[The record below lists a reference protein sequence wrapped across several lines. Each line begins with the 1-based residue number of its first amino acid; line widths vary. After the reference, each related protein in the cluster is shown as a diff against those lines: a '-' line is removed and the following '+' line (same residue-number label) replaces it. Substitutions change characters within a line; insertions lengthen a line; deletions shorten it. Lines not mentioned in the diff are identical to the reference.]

1 MYCRILNRFVD
12 NFCNNCVWRHYVN
25 ICSFNEINVHENEF
39 KSSSWQY
46 ITLFTSKRRINN
58 RSNSETFVNVFD
70 YLSTRRAELRF
81 IIISSRMLAFDA
93 TSSTFAIKQNDVLFV
108 FFDNV
113 KNAQKEKNTFYD
125 AIKSFVQDIII
136 ISSNTKLIDVDDS
149 ENALIM
155 SNFKAFSAL
164 FPVRTTI
171 SDSIFNF
178 FLILNRLH
186 AYQYIQWKN
195 SRKKYFD
202 VEWKKIRRWKI
213 DYRHHQS
220 RQ

>member
-113 KNAQKEKNTFYD
+113 KNAQKEKNIFYD
-125 AIKSFVQDIII
+125 AIESFVQDVTAILNNMK
-136 ISSNTKLIDVDDS
+136 SIDVDDS
-149 ENALIM
+149 ENAFAM
-155 SNFKAFSAL
+155 SNFKVFSTL
-164 FPVRTTI
+164 SFVRSTI
-171 SDSIFNF
+171 SNSTFDFS
-178 FLILNRLH
+178 LALNRLY
-186 AYQYIQWKN
+186 AYRYIQWKN
-195 SRKKYFD
+195 SRKEYSD
-202 VEWKKIRRWKI
+202 VEWE
-213 DYRHHQS
+213 DL